1 MRGEKLELDLDLYPL
16 DAVYAAAYAS
26 LDRAWVYLERTG
38 ERVTVTVRSK
48 RDGVSDHAA
57 LGQLG
62 NELVGC
68 ALRQLLTTEN
78 RRVVEVVIT
87 RAIGGAAGPPGLDEL
102 LEVDIGDATAFE
114 DPLGIAMSWEE
125 KYGKKEKPGTEGG
138 GSEGGEGA

>member
-1 MRGEKLELDLDLYPL
+1 MRGEKLELDLDLFPL
-16 DAVYAAAYAS
+16 DAIYAAAYAS
-26 LDRAWVYLERTG
+26 LDRAWVFLEPSG

-48 RDGVSDHAA
+48 RDGVSDRAA

-68 ALRQLLTTEN
+68 ALRHVLTTEN
-78 RRVVEVVIT
+78 RRVVEAVIT

-125 KYGKKEKPGTEGG
+125 KYGKKDKTGGEG
-138 GSEGGEGA
+138 GSEGGEGS